1 MGTSIRAL
9 AVTVLAV
16 SLGMTIASCRPKLVD
31 SAIYISTNCDLVDAN
46 EQTIRF
52 LTLPPGRTVLIANN
66 SDCRVEFNVSSSMVF
81 GKRTFALE
89 PGESEKRDV
98 RRFSGRFSWWVN
110 CSCPRDKGSVS
121 VEGGGSGGGVKD
133 PPPPPPPGGSGD

>member
-1 MGTSIRAL
+1 MATSIRAV
-9 AVTVLAV
+9 AATVLAV
-16 SLGMTIASCRPKLVD
+16 SLGLAVASCWPKVVD
-31 SAIYISTNCDLVDAN
+31 SAIYINTNCDLVDTN
-46 EQTIRF
+46 EKTIRF
-52 LTLPPGRTVLIANN
+52 LTLPPGRTVLITNN
-66 SDCRVEFNVSSSMVF
+66 SDCRVEFNVSSSKIF

-110 CSCPRDKGSVS
+110 CNCTRGKGSIN

-133 PPPPPPPGGSGD
+133 PPPPPPPGGGGD